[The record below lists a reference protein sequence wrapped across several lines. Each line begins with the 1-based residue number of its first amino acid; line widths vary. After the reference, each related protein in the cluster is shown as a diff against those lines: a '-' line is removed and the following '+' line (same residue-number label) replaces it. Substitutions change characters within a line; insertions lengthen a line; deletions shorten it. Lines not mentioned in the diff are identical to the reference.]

1 MVSDTHSKTLGDYF
15 TLQRGTTYK
24 SRLLEQPGPVL
35 LGLATFERN
44 GGFRSDALRTYG
56 GDSPENLLVHPGQL
70 YASLKDVTQSADLL
84 GAVARLPFD
93 HAPGR
98 LTQDT
103 VRLEPKFERVPINY
117 VYWLLRTPQYRSYC
131 RAHATG
137 TTNLGLPRGDFLS
150 FPIPEQTPTRRSIVE
165 TLAALDDKIELNRR
179 MNATLEAMARAMFKS
194 WFVDFDPVRAKIEGR
209 ERSRDANVS
218 DLFPDALDGEGK
230 PAGWS
235 SKPLDEIADFL
246 NGVALQ
252 KFPAKDPGNS
262 LPVIKIAELRGG
274 VTPKSGRASREI
286 PEKYVVKKGDF
297 LFSWSGSL
305 LAKFWTQG
313 DGALNQHLFKVTS
326 SLYPKWFYSQWILH
340 HLEGFQAIAASKATT
355 MGHIQ
360 RSHLKEASTICPPD
374 EVLSKLGELIGP
386 AVDRTI
392 ANALECCTLAQIR
405 DLLLSKLVSGEIR
418 VAGRAQADE
427 T

>member
-44 GGFRSDALRTYG
+44 GGFRSDSLRTYG

-179 MNATLEAMARAMFKS
+179 MTETLDATARAIFKS
-194 WFVDFDPVRAKIEGR
+194 WFVDFDPVRAKMEGR
-209 ERSRDANVS
+209 DMGLRRRFI
-218 DLFPDALDGEGK
+218 DLFPKRLVESRVGWIPEGWEPKELGECFNLTMGQSPPGSSYNDHGGGLPFFQGRTDFGFRYPENRRFCTLPARLAEAGDTLVSVRAPVGDINMAWTQCCIGRGVAALRHRSASSSFTYYSIWAIRRSISAFEHTGTVFGAINRKQFEALATIEPAPRVIEAFDALVRPIDLRIRRNISEVRT
-230 PAGWS
+230 
-235 SKPLDEIADFL
+235 LTDLRD
-246 NGVALQ
+246 AL
-252 KFPAKDPGNS
+252 
-262 LPVIKIAELRGG
+262 LP
-274 VTPKSGRASREI
+274 
-286 PEKYVVKKGDF
+286 
-297 LFSWSGSL
+297 
-305 LAKFWTQG
+305 
-313 DGALNQHLFKVTS
+313 
-326 SLYPKWFYSQWILH
+326 
-340 HLEGFQAIAASKATT
+340 
-355 MGHIQ
+355 
-360 RSHLKEASTICPPD
+360 
-374 EVLSKLGELIGP
+374 
-386 AVDRTI
+386 
-392 ANALECCTLAQIR
+392 
-405 DLLLSKLVSGEIR
+405 KLVSGTLIPKQVQSSER
-418 VAGRAQADE
+418 
-427 T
+427 